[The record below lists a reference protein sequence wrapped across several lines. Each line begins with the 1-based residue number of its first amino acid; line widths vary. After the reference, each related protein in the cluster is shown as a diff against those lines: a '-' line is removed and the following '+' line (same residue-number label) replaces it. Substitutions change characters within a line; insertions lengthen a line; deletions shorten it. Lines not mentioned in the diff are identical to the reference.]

1 MQIQQTDANERVL
14 LMDYSM
20 PSQVVMFGELAVSVE
35 DAISDRPDLA
45 FSTNLCLEELI
56 TNTIQYG
63 LSNAPDHVIRIRISR
78 TREFLEIEVLDD
90 APHFDPFNTA
100 PHPDVS
106 ASVEDRDIGG
116 LGVHLVRSLMD
127 DARSSYDGTGNR
139 ITLKKTLKQ

>member
-1 MQIQQTDANERVL
+1 MQIQPTPADDKVL

-20 PSQVVMFGELAVSVE
+20 PSQVVMFGDLAVSVE
-35 DAISDRPDLA
+35 DAIADRPDLA

-63 LSNAPDHVIRIRISR
+63 LGNAPDHTIRVRISR
-78 TREFLEIEVLDD
+78 TRDFLEIEVQDD
-90 APHFDPFNTA
+90 APYFDPFNAA
-100 PHPDVS
+100 PLPDVG
-106 ASVEDRDIGG
+106 ASVEDRQIGG

-127 DARSSYDGTGNR
+127 DVLASYDGTGNR